1 MHVCAWMHPCL
12 MRGLQPPPLPI
23 LFSKA
28 ISGKWS
34 TYLNSRAIIGPLLPE
49 STHAWSRHKH
59 RRRSTHTHD
68 RTYTCTHIHKHTHA
82 HAYTF
87 THIHTY
93 TNGRLLKQHA
103 IIGPLLPESTHAWS
117 RHKHRRRSTHTHDR
131 TYTCTHIHKYTRT
144 LIHTCT
150 QKYCHIAFPSHA
162 PERPQRACPLA
173 Y

>member
-68 RTYTCTHIHKHTHA
+68 RTYTCTHIHK
-82 HAYTF
+82 YTR
-87 THIHTY
+87 TCIHIHT
-93 TNGRLLKQHA
+93 H
-103 IIGPLLPESTHAWS
+103 S
-117 RHKHRRRSTHTHDR
+117 
-131 TYTCTHIHKYTRT
+131 HIHKWSPTQTACNYWPPSTREHT
-144 LIHTCT
+144 YLVPTQTQTQKHTCAHS
-150 QKYCHIAFPSHA
+150 HIHMHTHS
-162 PERPQRACPLA
+162 
-173 Y
+173 